1 MKSKTKK
8 LSVIAIIGLLL
19 LSLAA
24 CSGENKEKSSSQD
37 TKVEATEQTK
47 EDMVIEFGLAPDEDT
62 AAILRKYEP
71 FIDYLEE
78 ETGYTIKPY
87 VGADYTAVIQAMDS
101 DHLDAAWF
109 GPSEYVLATDQVKS
123 GVEAFAKAV
132 QTEDSIKYRTSFVV
146 KAGSEYKSME
156 DLKGKTL
163 AFTDPASTSGHIF
176 GRYSLVEENIVPE
189 EYFENVIY
197 AGSHDAALLSV
208 INDEVDVAA
217 VSSRKIPG
225 FIESGVIEE
234 GDISIIYESVE
245 IPADPLTY
253 RNNLPEEVKTALKDA
268 LINNPEKV
276 KEVLSGTE
284 FSHFEEAKDE
294 DYDLVRNAYKVAGL
308 EPEL

>member
-1 MKSKTKK
+1 MKIKIKN
-8 LSVIAIIGLLL
+8 LVVIVAIGLLI

-24 CSGENKEKSSSQD
+24 CSTNNKGEKQASSQE
-37 TKVEATEQTK
+37 TTEQTK
-47 EDMVIEFGLAPDEDT
+47 DETVIKFGLAPDEDT

-71 FIDYLEE
+71 FITYLEE
-78 ETGYTIKPY
+78 ETGYTIEPY

-101 DHLDAAWF
+101 NHLDAAWF

-132 QTEDSIKYRTSFVV
+132 QTEDSVKYRTAFVV
-146 KAGSEYKSME
+146 KADSGYKSID
-156 DLKGKTL
+156 DLKGKTI

-176 GRYSLVEENIVPE
+176 GRYSLVEEGIVPE

-197 AGSHDAALLSV
+197 SGSHDAALLS
-208 INDEVDVAA
+208 ILNDEVDVAA

-225 FIESGVIEE
+225 FIESGVIKE

-253 RNNLPEEVKTALKDA
+253 RSDLPEEVKTALKDA
-268 LINNPEKV
+268 LINNPDKV
-276 KEVLSGTE
+276 KEILSGTE
-284 FSHFEEAKDE
+284 FSHFEEANDA
-294 DYDLVRNAYKVAGL
+294 DYDIVRNAYKVAGL
-308 EPEL
+308 EPEI